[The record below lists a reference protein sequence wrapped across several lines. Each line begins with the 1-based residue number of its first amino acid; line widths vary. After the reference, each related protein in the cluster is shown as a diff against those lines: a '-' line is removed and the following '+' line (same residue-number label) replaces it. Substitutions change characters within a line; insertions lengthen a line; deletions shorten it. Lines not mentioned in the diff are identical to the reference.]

1 MVPGEG
7 EEREERR
14 EGNGEGGRQVGGEG
28 GREKEGRDRGGRRR
42 RKGVG
47 KREQPQ
53 MQQKIMLG
61 EEQIPTRM

>member
-1 MVPGEG
+1 MGEV
-7 EEREERR
+7 
-14 EGNGEGGRQVGGEG
+14 GREG
-28 GREKEGRDRGGRRR
+28 GREKKGRDRGGRRR

-61 EEQIPTRM
+61 EELIPTRI